1 MSLPPAE
8 NEKKV
13 ALVDQG
19 NGYDDAPSL
28 VSDESF
34 TNPTGINE
42 KALLRRLDL
51 KLLPPLTLL
60 YLLSFLDRSNSMFPP
75 LLLRGKGA
83 HIFRSWK
90 CEVGRLD
97 EGFAYHRQSI
107 LVDFDHI
114 FHWLCTFLLEWR
126 LQGVSVNGQR
136 SSSKS
141 PPTSSSSAPR
151 PNCGFPLS
159 WSPGERSQH

>member
-1 MSLPPAE
+1 MASPPAE
-8 NEKKV
+8 TEKKV
-13 ALVDQG
+13 TVEDQG
-19 NGYDDAPSL
+19 NGHSDAPSL
-28 VSDESF
+28 VSDDSF

-75 LLLRGKGA
+75 PLLRGKGA
-83 HIFRSWK
+83 HIFHSWK

-107 LVDFDHI
+107 LVDFDDI
-114 FHWLCTFLLEWR
+114 FHWLCTFFV
-126 LQGVSVNGQR
+126 GVKASR
-136 SSSKS
+136 CFS
-141 PPTSSSSAPR
+141 
-151 PNCGFPLS
+151 
-159 WSPGERSQH
+159 